1 MDSVITEQPINWK
14 EARRIRAWE
23 LVRKGWKQTD
33 VALALGAASGAVSQW
48 VSRARQEGPQALRHR
63 KHPGSRAKLGQE
75 QRAQLPELLAQGPA
89 ASGFCGEI

>member
-1 MDSVITEQPINWK
+1 MDSVISEQPVNWK

-33 VALALGAASGAVSQW
+33 VAQALGVTRGAVSQW

-63 KHPGSRAKLGQE
+63 KPREA
-75 QRAQLPELLAQGPA
+75 GP
-89 ASGFCGEI
+89 S

>member
-33 VALALGAASGAVSQW
+33 VALALGAARG
-48 VSRARQEGPQALRHR
+48 R
-63 KHPGSRAKLGQE
+63 
-75 QRAQLPELLAQGPA
+75 
-89 ASGFCGEI
+89 